1 MTSAERIAELE
12 AENAQQREQIAALLE
27 RVRDLEARL
36 AKDSHNSGKRTSLE
50 HARAWGTHDR
60 NHCWG
65 DALLENMQEHITRCT
80 SATSLQCPRGS
91 GGESLTTASCGW
103 ATSRA
108 WR

>member
-36 AKDSHNSGKRTSLE
+36 AKDSHNSSKPPSSDGLKRQLLVRNALALVPKSAAQLVATIRRVFAQPE
-50 HARAWGTHDR
+50 PEMARQ
-60 NHCWG
+60 
-65 DALLENMQEHITRCT
+65 M
-80 SATSLQCPRGS
+80 
-91 GGESLTTASCGW
+91 
-103 ATSRA
+103 